1 MRLSQRSKNL
11 ASVLLE
17 TAQDVGGEVY
27 TSLQFVDNLLKKD
40 ARFKFLFLSKRITLE
55 QKVDVFRSVLSEV
68 CHPIVVEFL
77 GLIVQEKS
85 VLLVHQVVLAFSRL
99 YKEKEGIVGV
109 TAHLASEMEQ
119 DELKTF
125 HKNMEKSLAKKVDLK
140 IRLDKTLLG
149 GIKLRIEN
157 TFLDGSLLNNLNR
170 LRRELLQ
177 I

>member
-1 MRLSQRSKNL
+1 MRINQRSKNL

-17 TAQDVGGEVY
+17 TAQGAGGDVY
-27 TSLQFVDNLLKKD
+27 TSLQFVNNLLKKD
-40 ARFKFLFLSKRITLE
+40 ARFKSIFLSRRIGVE
-55 QKVDVFRSVLSEV
+55 QKVEIFRSVLSEV

-85 VLLVHQVVLAFSRL
+85 VLLVHQVMLAYGRL
-99 YKEKEGIVGV
+99 YKEKEGIVDV
-109 TAHLASEMEQ
+109 TAHLAKEMDQ
-119 DELKTF
+119 DKLKTF
-125 HKNMEKSLAKKVDLK
+125 HENLEKSLDKKVDLNVL
-140 IRLDKTLLG
+140 LDETIMG

-177 I
+177 F